1 MLAIIS
7 CCITNSR
14 SFSSIANGTIFKNFT
29 MQNIV
34 QTWRTVIIYSTSM
47 SYSLHLWFLLTTMNS
62 FYEWLW
68 MQHRFE
74 FYVPN
79 SENMTLNL
87 SYIFSPRGDV
97 FFIISFYALKVT
109 LDDNYECILEGW
121 AFSNLFAVVIAGNC
135 LLV

>member
-1 MLAIIS
+1 MQ
-7 CCITNSR
+7 
-14 SFSSIANGTIFKNFT
+14 SFHAVLLTLDHFLLLPMAPFLKILQCKTLYKHED
-29 MQNIV
+29 
-34 QTWRTVIIYSTSM
+34 TVIIYSTSM

-109 LDDNYECILEGW
+109 LDNNYECVLEGW

-135 LLV
+135 LLI